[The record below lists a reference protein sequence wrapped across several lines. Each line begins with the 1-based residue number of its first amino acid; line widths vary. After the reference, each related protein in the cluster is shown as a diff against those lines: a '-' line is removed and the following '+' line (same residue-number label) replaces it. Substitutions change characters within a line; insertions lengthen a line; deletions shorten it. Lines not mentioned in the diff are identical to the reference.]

1 MRGRKIDSPDVY
13 LRPMMAKVHTI
24 VPIVQYSCFLRICA
38 HDCTIKYFVQ
48 VREALFSS
56 LYSLGLYD
64 HEEVRVLDIFAGS
77 GSVGLEAL
85 SRGI

>member
-1 MRGRKIDSPDVY
+1 MN
-13 LRPMMAKVHTI
+13 VHFC
-24 VPIVQYSCFLRICA
+24 VHLNVF
-38 HDCTIKYFVQ
+38 K

-56 LYSLGLYD
+56 LYSLGLYE

-85 SRGI
+85 SRGNLRKKRL